1 MYPGEMDTF
10 LGFALGS
17 ALLTRCRRKS
27 ESPAQRVKKP
37 ATTIMMMV
45 TAKGPFFTV
54 DRAASQPLQ
63 KEKPEVRE
71 D

>member
-1 MYPGEMDTF
+1 MYTQESWTF
-10 LGFALGS
+10 HFCLLLAH

-27 ESPAQRVKKP
+27 ERPAQRVKKP

-45 TAKGPFFTV
+45 TGKGPFFSV

-63 KEKPEVRE
+63 KRPEVR
-71 D
+71 

>member
-1 MYPGEMDTF
+1 MYPGEMGILLVFDV
-10 LGFALGS
+10 GF

-45 TAKGPFFTV
+45 TAKGPLFTV
-54 DRAASQPLQ
+54 ERAASQPL
-63 KEKPEVRE
+63 
-71 D
+71 